1 MRAPG
6 TIRSVALGY
15 IPSPSSGVVHLGPLT
30 IHLYGVTLLVAI
42 LLCVWLTNVR
52 WRRAGGDPDLVVRV
66 AVWGVAF
73 GIVGA
78 RAYHDVTSWDQV
90 PTPKWKGIFEVWQ
103 GGLGIWGGILLGT
116 LAGVLVVRRAGA
128 SATAFMDATA
138 PGLLLAQAIG
148 RVGNWW
154 NQELYGKPTTL
165 PWGLKIDLAH
175 RAGLAPQ
182 YLNAKAYQ
190 PTFLYELLWDL
201 AGVALLLWLSRRHR
215 FWPPALFALY
225 VAYYTFGRFFE
236 ELLRIDPS
244 HHLLGLRL
252 NAWVS
257 AVCFLAAG
265 GFFVWWQLLGHGER
279 SDRPPPPPERRP
291 RPLPP
296 QGPRMAI
303 PRGRVR

>member
-1 MRAPG
+1 MP
-6 TIRSVALGY
+6 TVSPALGF

-42 LLCVWLTNVR
+42 LLCVWMTSVR
-52 WRRAGGDPDLVVRV
+52 WRRRGGESDLVIRV

-78 RAYHDVTSWDQV
+78 RAYHDLTSWNEV
-90 PTPKWKGIFEVWQ
+90 PSPKWQGVFEVWR

-116 LAGVLVVRRAGA
+116 IAGVIVVRRAGA
-128 SATAFMDATA
+128 GAARFMDATA
-138 PGLLLAQAIG
+138 PGLLLAQGIG
-148 RVGNWW
+148 RIGNWW

-165 PWGLKIDLAH
+165 PWGLKISLAH
-175 RAGLAPQ
+175 RAGIAPQ

-201 AGVALLLWLSRRHR
+201 AGVALLLWLDRRYR
-215 FWPPALFALY
+215 FRPPALFALY
-225 VAYYTFGRFFE
+225 VSYYCFGRFFE

-244 HHLLGLRL
+244 HHFLGLRL

-257 AVCFLAAG
+257 VVVFACSS
-265 GFFVWWQLLGHGER
+265 GFFAWWQLRGGR
-279 SDRPPPPPERRP
+279 DRPRQEPPSGRRP
-291 RPLPP
+291 RPLP